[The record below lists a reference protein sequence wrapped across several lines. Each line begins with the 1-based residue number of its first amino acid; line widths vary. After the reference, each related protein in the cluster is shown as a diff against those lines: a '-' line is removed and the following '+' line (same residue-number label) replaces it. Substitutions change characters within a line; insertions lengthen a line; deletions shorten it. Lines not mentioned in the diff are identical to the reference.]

1 MRRRE
6 YLVLAVIW
14 FAMGLVNFITAQ
26 DDFGY
31 AIAAVMGILMGFNLG
46 IAATV
51 EVEDEWP

>member
-1 MRRRE
+1 MRRHE
-6 YLVLAVIW
+6 ALVLAVIW